1 MTPAIWHPC
10 KNSLNPNEIGVG
22 QGVQKQTSLTPSH
35 HKFDQK
41 PDNFVKPSRDWVL
54 LKSTQNWFHGQIRPF
69 FTLQTLS
76 TKTSPARLNTST
88 LVLRLARIEAQL
100 VLEQGVARHKEIVSG
115 RQAAQIMRAPLNI
128 GFDLRGHA
136 LLLTLF
142 STWAPNWLWWLHTWP
157 YWQYWALIWS
167 CYDQNGSFD
176 HLLFCREG
184 SDHQNG
190 WIFRFKYDQQWRE
203 EGWRRMKKGR
213 RGWTNVSQRGVDH
226 ALSHCFVTPTIV
238 YVATQAI
245 AGWIH
250 LHFWSGFFGFVHL

>member
-1 MTPAIWHPC
+1 M
-10 KNSLNPNEIGVG
+10 
-22 QGVQKQTSLTPSH
+22 
-35 HKFDQK
+35 
-41 PDNFVKPSRDWVL
+41 
-54 LKSTQNWFHGQIRPF
+54 
-69 FTLQTLS
+69 
-76 TKTSPARLNTST
+76 NTST

-203 EGWRRMKKGR
+203 EGWRRMTKGEER
-213 RGWTNVSQRGVDH
+213 VDKCESAGGRPCSVTLFCHTKSYLCCNSSNCRLNTCLFLERFLWICSPLELLLRSEFIHIQKRQPWPTRVLKTEPPSECEHCDYHLNGGRG
-226 ALSHCFVTPTIV
+226 
-238 YVATQAI
+238 
-245 AGWIH
+245 
-250 LHFWSGFFGFVHL
+250 